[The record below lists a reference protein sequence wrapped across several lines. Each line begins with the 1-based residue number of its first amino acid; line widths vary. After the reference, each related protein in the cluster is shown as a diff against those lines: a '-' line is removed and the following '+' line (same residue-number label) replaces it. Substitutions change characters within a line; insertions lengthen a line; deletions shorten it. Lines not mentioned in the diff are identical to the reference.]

1 MMSVIGLSLPEMI
14 ILKKV
19 IKLPL
24 IIIFVSVVATGI
36 MIVGFLFNLI
46 Y

>member
-1 MMSVIGLSLPEMI
+1 MSVIGLSLPEMI